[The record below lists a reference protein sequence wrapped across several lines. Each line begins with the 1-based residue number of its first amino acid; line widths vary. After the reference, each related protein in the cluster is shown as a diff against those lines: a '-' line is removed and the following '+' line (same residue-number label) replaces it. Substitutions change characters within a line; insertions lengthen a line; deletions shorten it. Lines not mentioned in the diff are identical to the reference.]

1 MSLPRNKKAE
11 SEPQKNLEVVLE
23 QVSRSDGNQRIARA
37 LDLILR
43 AALSTKDSTNDK
55 GSHDESVGGKPSAG
69 AEQVSDGTTG
79 ITEIRP

>member
-1 MSLPRNKKAE
+1 MSLPRHKKAQSKPLE
-11 SEPQKNLEVVLE
+11 NLDVVLE
-23 QVSRSDGNQRIARA
+23 QVSGSDGNQRMTRA

-43 AALSTKDSTNDK
+43 AALRTKGSTNDK
-55 GSHDESVGGKPSAG
+55 GSHDESVGGKPSAR